1 MRQNKNISLTLR
13 AIAMGVTSG
22 VYILVLFLSVL
33 LSGNTECRAQDKYE
47 VGVFLGGSYY
57 IGDLNMGQHF
67 KDTRP
72 AVGVIGRYVINDRLA
87 LKADIVGAMMHAEYP
102 SGGDKY
108 PNYTGEKFEFDK
120 TFFDVGIMGE
130 FHFLSYDHVFF
141 QNRTRFTPYLT
152 AGLGGTIYTSYK
164 DNDDGKQTFS
174 LSLPFGFGVKYKV
187 NSWMRLGL
195 AWTIRK
201 TMVDDFDTSDKMS
214 GVNPNDPFGFKTHVS
229 SHNNDWY
236 SLFGVIV
243 SVSMKPRRLTCNDG
257 SSRNFKM

>member
-1 MRQNKNISLTLR
+1 MQQNKNISLTLR
-13 AIAMGVTSG
+13 AVAMGVVTS
-22 VYILVLFLSVL
+22 VYVFVMLFLLTS
-33 LSGNTECRAQDKYE
+33 SECRAQDKYE

-57 IGDLNMGQHF
+57 IGDFNMGQHF

-72 AVGVIGRYVINDRLA
+72 ALGVIGRYIISDRLA
-87 LKADIVGAMMHAEYP
+87 VKADVVGALMHAEYP

-108 PNYTGEKFEFDK
+108 PGYTGKAFEISK
-120 TFFDVGIMGE
+120 PFFDVGVMGE

-152 AGLGGTIYTSYK
+152 AGLAGTIYTSYK
-164 DNDDGKQTFS
+164 DNVDGKQTFS

-187 NSWMRLGL
+187 NRWLRLGL
-195 AWTIRK
+195 TWTIRK
-201 TMVDDFDTSDKMS
+201 TMADDFDTSDETS
-214 GVNPNDPFGFKTHVS
+214 GIDPNDPYGLKTHVA

-243 SVSMKPRRLTCNDG
+243 SVSMKPRKLTCNDG
-257 SSRNFKM
+257 TRNFKM